1 MNISQNSGGANC
13 VTNHNSNM
21 TVNSTSESLF
31 DYKRKLLKT
40 LSKFGVAHTI
50 PIA

>member
-1 MNISQNSGGANC
+1 MNISQSSGGANC
-13 VTNHNSNM
+13 VMNQNSNLM
-21 TVNSTSESLF
+21 VNLTSESLF